1 MIRIL
6 TDTASD
12 ISLDYAL
19 KEDISLVSM
28 KVNINNKEYIDKVNL
43 SNDEFYQLL
52 ESSKDFPKTSQPAPL
67 DFIKCFK
74 EAKRNNDDLICILVS
89 SNLSGTYQSAT
100 LAKGLVDYERIH
112 LIDSQSATLG
122 MTILVQEAKKMI
134 KEGKDVKTIINNL
147 EELKE
152 RIRIYASVNT
162 LEYLSKG
169 GRISKAVATI
179 GDMASLKPVIT
190 ISEGKVAMVGKAI
203 GINKAI
209 SMICKK
215 IDNQIDTNYPVY
227 TVCTQGET
235 NVNKLITKIQS
246 QNIQIN
252 DTMQIGPTI
261 GSHVGPEAFG
271 IVYIEK

>member
-147 EELKE
+147 EELKKH
-152 RIRIYASVNT
+152 IKIYASVNT